1 MLFNKNKQKKQQ
13 GKEAAKSTKGSSRKK
28 SSSQQPAH
36 TTKALECVVGCGHDD
51 HNREHS
57 LQHQQQEGNRGQPV
71 AESTSTIPAKLLPS
85 TDDAKALKRVL
96 EAGLMINGLKVLLVS
111 AAEKI
116 DLHVS
121 HNAITPA
128 LLQELEDV
136 AQAVM
141 ITTKKLNS
149 IKSPCC
155 DLYQTLPATG
165 DDDDDIHSTQEDD
178 SV

>member
-28 SSSQQPAH
+28 PSQQPSTH

-51 HNREHS
+51 HREHS
-57 LQHQQQEGNRGQPV
+57 LQHQQQEGNRGQPTT
-71 AESTSTIPAKLLPS
+71 EPTSTIPAKLLPS

-155 DLYQTLPATG
+155 DLYQTLPAI
-165 DDDDDIHSTQEDD
+165 DDDETGRDEEDV

>member
-1 MLFNKNKQKKQQ
+1 MLFNKNKQKNQQ
-13 GKEAAKSTKGSSRKK
+13 GKAQSTKGSSRKK
-28 SSSQQPAH
+28 SAAH
-36 TTKALECVVGCGHDD
+36 QAPKALECVVGCGHED
-51 HNREHS
+51 HREHNT
-57 LQHQQQEGNRGQPV
+57 QHQQEQNRGQPTT
-71 AESTSTIPAKLLPS
+71 ESTNTIPAKLLPS
-85 TDDAKALKRVL
+85 TDDAKDLKRIL
-96 EAGLMINGLKVLLVS
+96 TAGLMINGLKVLLVS

-155 DLYQTLPATG
+155 DLYQPIPLA
-165 DDDDDIHSTQEDD
+165 DDDDVVEENI

>member
-13 GKEAAKSTKGSSRKK
+13 GKEAVKSTKGSSRKK
-28 SSSQQPAH
+28 SSSQQLSTH

-51 HNREHS
+51 HREHS
-57 LQHQQQEGNRGQPV
+57 LQHQQQEGNRGQPTT
-71 AESTSTIPAKLLPS
+71 EPTSTIPAKLLPS
-85 TDDAKALKRVL
+85 TDGTKALKRVL

-155 DLYQTLPATG
+155 DLYQTLPAI
-165 DDDDDIHSTQEDD
+165 DDDDETGRDEEDV